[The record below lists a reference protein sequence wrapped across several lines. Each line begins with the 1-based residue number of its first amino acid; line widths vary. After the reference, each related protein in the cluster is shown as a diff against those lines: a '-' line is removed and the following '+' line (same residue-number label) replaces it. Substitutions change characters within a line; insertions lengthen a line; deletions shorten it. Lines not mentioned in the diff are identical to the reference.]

1 MKGYECISF
10 VQFENFKDRCENC
23 KHWVRERDT
32 GYGLCRLHSRLF
44 AIGTQ
49 DISTCPCFEEK
60 LQEEKMDKKIVLEL
74 TEEEARI
81 LKKKINKRHYLPE
94 NERDKKVLDSIICE
108 IIEKEEELK
117 PKIHCKHCGKAI
129 KTDEKHYV
137 IDNGTTKVCMTCKE
151 ELLMRQ
157 KKALKTIEWLTD
169 NQILAIVRSVQSR
182 NAGPFD
188 ELLYG
193 LSHEQIFY
201 TLEYLVSDWKCNNH
215 D

>member
-1 MKGYECISF
+1 
-10 VQFENFKDRCENC
+10 
-23 KHWVRERDT
+23 
-32 GYGLCRLHSRLF
+32 
-44 AIGTQ
+44 
-49 DISTCPCFEEK
+49 
-60 LQEEKMDKKIVLEL
+60 
-74 TEEEARI
+74 
-81 LKKKINKRHYLPE
+81 
-94 NERDKKVLDSIICE
+94 
-108 IIEKEEELK
+108 
-117 PKIHCKHCGKAI
+117 
-129 KTDEKHYV
+129 
-137 IDNGTTKVCMTCKE
+137 MTCKE
-151 ELLMRQ
+151 ELLLRQ